1 MPPLANTPYKSPYLA
16 GNWQLD
22 WPARAWSEER
32 NMPYLKPERPEKVN
46 APSLKTSKQR
56 GERLVCLT
64 AYDYPTARIVDEAG
78 IDIILVG
85 DSLGNVVLGYGNT
98 VPVTLEEILIHLKAV
113 RRAVQRALLVADM
126 PYGSFH
132 TGADDAV
139 RNALRLVKEG
149 GAEAVKLEGG
159 HKRVQLVKRLVDEE
173 IAVMGHIGLT
183 PQSINKLG
191 AYRVQ
196 GKTAATARQLVDDA
210 RALEDA
216 GAFAIVLEVV
226 PREIAKLIT
235 ETVSIPT
242 IGIGA
247 GAECDIQVL
256 VLHDMLGLSF
266 GKLARFVRPYANV
279 GQVMTDAVTRYA
291 DDVRNGTYPSD
302 DESYALPAEAAD
314 ELKIEKPVNRKS

>member
-1 MPPLANTPYKSPYLA
+1 
-16 GNWQLD
+16 
-22 WPARAWSEER
+22 
-32 NMPYLKPERPEKVN
+32 MPYLTPERPEKVS
-46 APSLKTSKQR
+46 APSLKASKAR

-98 VPVTLEEILIHLKAV
+98 VPVTLDEMVMHTKAV

-139 RNALRLVKEG
+139 RNALRLVKEA

-159 HKRVQLVKRLVDEE
+159 RKRISLIKRLVDEE

-196 GKTAATARQLVDDA
+196 GKTAAAARELIDDA
-210 RALEDA
+210 RSLEEA
-216 GAFAIVLEVV
+216 GVFAIVLEVV
-226 PREIAKLIT
+226 PREIARIIT
-235 ETVSIPT
+235 ESVSIPT

-247 GAECDIQVL
+247 GAHCDIQVL

-266 GKLARFVRPYANV
+266 GKLARFVRPYANLRDTV
-279 GQVMTDAVTRYA
+279 TEAVTRYA
-291 DDVRNGTYPSD
+291 DDVRNGTYPSEA
-302 DESYALPAEAAD
+302 ESYSLPTEAAE
-314 ELKIEKPVNRKS
+314 ELKITSTVSTSKPEKS